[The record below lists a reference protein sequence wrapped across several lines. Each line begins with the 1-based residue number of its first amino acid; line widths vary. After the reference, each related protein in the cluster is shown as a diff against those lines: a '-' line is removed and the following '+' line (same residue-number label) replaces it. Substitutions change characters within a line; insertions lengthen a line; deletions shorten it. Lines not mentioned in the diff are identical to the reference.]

1 MPVAVAEAAPTYSAA
16 PSTNPALA
24 KRHANPEVAN
34 FWWVAWHQIFLRV
47 GWIFKTES
55 VVVPTFLD
63 FVGGGPIM
71 RGFLMVLSRL
81 GTSVPPV
88 LCARRLKI
96 APLKKRS
103 TAWSAIGMAAPLAL
117 LAIVWWSGIWQTAD
131 GSAAAWM
138 PWLFLVMYAIFF
150 AMTGL
155 NSQSCSALQGKLVPV
170 TARGRLYTAT
180 VIVGSPI
187 AIWAAWYW
195 LGPWLANPLTGFTPI
210 FVAAAVIFALGG
222 LVILGSRE
230 EPDAFKQLPQSPWRQ
245 LRDAGS
251 IVRSDPN
258 FRPLAV
264 LAILFSASAMLFPHY
279 AALGRDRLGI
289 DFGDLVLLVC
299 VQNGA
304 IAVLGLFA
312 GPLADRFGNRAALQ
326 FTVLGTAIGPVVALG
341 LAHLA
346 PQVGHE
352 WYWLAFI
359 PLGFTPVTQ
368 RLLINYTLEVA
379 GREDH
384 PRYIAALGLCL
395 AIPVVIFSPLV
406 GLMIKLLGFDAAF
419 LLVTVAL
426 AAASVQSI
434 RIPEPRHLLPL
445 SVEKN
450 PIPAKQPLAA

>member
-1 MPVAVAEAAPTYSAA
+1 MSAAVAEPAPTPTSVR
-16 PSTNPALA
+16 SNNPTIASRNSKA
-24 KRHANPEVAN
+24 EAAN

-55 VVVPTFLD
+55 VVVPSFLD

-81 GTSVPPV
+81 GTSIPPV

-103 TAWSAIGMAAPLAL
+103 TAWSSVGMAAPLAL
-117 LAIVWWSGIWQTAD
+117 LAVMWWSGVWRTAN

-138 PWLFLVMYAIFF
+138 PWLFLIMYALFF
-150 AMTGL
+150 TMTGL
-155 NSQSCSALQGKLVPV
+155 NSQSCSALQGKLIPV
-170 TARGRLYTAT
+170 HARGRLFTAT

-187 AIWAAWYW
+187 AIGAAWYW
-195 LGPWLANPLTGFTPI
+195 MGSWLAEPELGFTPI
-210 FVAAAVIFALGG
+210 FTTAAVIFALGG
-222 LVILGSRE
+222 VVILGSRE
-230 EPDAFKQLPQSPWRQ
+230 VPDAFKHPPQSPWRQ
-245 LRDAGS
+245 LADAGR
-251 IVRSDPN
+251 IVRRDPN

-279 AALGRDRLGI
+279 TALGRERMGI
-289 DFGDLVLLVC
+289 EFGDLVLLVC

-326 FTVLGTAIGPVVALG
+326 FTVVGTALGPMVALG

-346 PQVGHE
+346 PQVGHQ

-384 PRYIAALGLCL
+384 PRYVAALGLCL

-406 GLMIKLLGFDAAF
+406 GVIIKLLGFDAAF
-419 LLVTVAL
+419 LLVTVSL

-434 RIPEPRHLLPL
+434 RIPEPRHSLPL
-445 SVEKN
+445 TLEST
-450 PIPAKQPLAA
+450 PIAAKQPLAA